1 MVYTQCRFS
10 QLNIRVRSES
20 LERSTL
26 RCSGPRGGITML
38 EILPDEPVK
47 AGEIVAHRYRLDRI
61 VGEGGM
67 GVVWAA
73 THVLTEKPCALKF
86 LKANRASNP
95 RSHSRLL
102 HEARAT
108 CRVRHP
114 NVAPVHDILEL
125 PNGVPFIVMDLLDG
139 EPLSA
144 LLRRVGSL
152 DWTTTLGI
160 LGPTADAV
168 MAAHEQG
175 VVHRDLKP
183 DNVFLERGSKSGYEI
198 KVLDFGIAKRFDLAH
213 VPGPHDDLAPLVVTP
228 SHGLTTTNSAI
239 GTPSYMAPE
248 QIRHEADVGAPA
260 DIWMLGMLAYECL
273 TGRRP
278 ERDPATDGIAT
289 AIAQAHLEEH
299 SQGASTQAIAMV
311 MSMLRLDPEDRP
323 SLVRLRAQMRELEA
337 SPASPPKRGV
347 LLLGSFAIVAAAAC
361 VVFVHHEDAS
371 ATLKSSSL
379 ADGQVLAVSSPSAL
393 ATPTPVAT
401 LPAPTPS
408 TTSSTTVAAP
418 DLAHAKIPLKQART
432 TPASSASSSPVASA
446 SAAPPDLVI
455 PSYERR

>member
-1 MVYTQCRFS
+1 
-10 QLNIRVRSES
+10 
-20 LERSTL
+20 
-26 RCSGPRGGITML
+26 ML

-67 GVVWAA
+67 GIVWAA

-144 LLRRVGSL
+144 LLRREGAL
-152 DWTTTLGI
+152 DWPTTLGI
-160 LGPTADAV
+160 LGPTTDAI

-183 DNVFLERGSKSGYEI
+183 DNVFLERASSKNYEI
-198 KVLDFGIAKRFDLAH
+198 KVLDFGIAKRFDLAQ
-213 VPGPHDDLAPLVVTP
+213 VPVLSDDLAPLVVSP

-248 QIRHEADVGAPA
+248 QLRHDADVGVPA

-278 ERDPATDGIAT
+278 ERDPITNGIASK
-289 AIAQAHLEEH
+289 IAEAHLVE
-299 SQGASTQAIAMV
+299 QWPGTDPQAIDLV
-311 MSMLRLDPEDRP
+311 MSMLQLDPADRP
-323 SLVRLRAQMRELEA
+323 PLALLREQMRSQVRALEA
-337 SPASPPKRGV
+337 RPTPPPKRQGW
-347 LLLGSFAIVAAAAC
+347 LLVAAGAIGAALLS
-361 VVFVHHEDAS
+361 VLFVHR
-371 ATLKSSSL
+371 
-379 ADGQVLAVSSPSAL
+379 ADGS
-393 ATPTPVAT
+393 
-401 LPAPTPS
+401 APTARPDSPVVVTS
-408 TTSSTTVAAP
+408 TNVVAAP
-418 DLAHAKIPLKQART
+418 SSAALAAASAETATTTAATST
-432 TPASSASSSPVASA
+432 TPANIDSSIAKLPKRPAPRASSAPSASALA
-446 SAAPPDLVI
+446 SAAPATPSVLI

>member
-1 MVYTQCRFS
+1 MLLFAAQVS
-10 QLNIRVRSES
+10 SKIRVSRA
-20 LERSTL
+20 LNATL
-26 RCSGPRGGITML
+26 QWAARGITML

-160 LGPTADAV
+160 LGPTADAI

-183 DNVFLERGSKSGYEI
+183 DNVFLERGSKGGYVI

-213 VPGPHDDLAPLVVTP
+213 VPGPQDDLAPLVVTP

-248 QIRHEADVGAPA
+248 QIRHDADVGAPA

-278 ERDPATDGIAT
+278 ERDPTTHGIAIT
-289 AIAQAHLEEH
+289 IAQTHLEEH

-311 MSMLRLDPEDRP
+311 MSMLRLDPADRP
-323 SLVRLRAQMRELEA
+323 PLTRLRAQMRELET
-337 SPASPPKRGV
+337 SPASTPKRGG
-347 LLLGSFAIVAAAAC
+347 LLLAAFAVVAAAAC
-361 VVFVHHEDAS
+361 VVIVHRDDAS
-371 ATLKSSSL
+371 ATVKSPTL
-379 ADGQVLAVSSPSAL
+379 AENQALAVSSPSAL
-393 ATPTPVAT
+393 ATQTAVAMTAAT
-401 LPAPTPS
+401 LTATTTPS
-408 TTSSTTVAAP
+408 TAPSTTVAAP
-418 DLAHAKIPLKQART
+418 DLAHAKTPTKQAQT
-432 TPASSASSSPVASA
+432 TSASSASSLPVASA
-446 SAAPPDLVI
+446 SAAPPDFVI